1 MSSDL
6 RKAVTTN
13 ASKQNTSVFD
23 GANWI
28 CMSDL
33 KTSHL
38 LPHVRVQLHIHVIS
52 STAPILPPAPTSW
65 EAPHGHVNA
74 YQETPK
80 REVSKWLRV
89 HCFFEKQ
96 PLLWFPS
103 LITLVVTKA
112 MAKAQSSLYISPFS
126 LKPSSKLLIF
136 FPIFSGFISQVLA
149 ECFCNTARMK
159 EKGTS
164 IICMHTH
171 TRTYTSA
178 KKSLKVAPCFC

>member
-1 MSSDL
+1 MSSD
-6 RKAVTTN
+6 RREAVTTN
-13 ASKQNTSVFD
+13 ASKRNTSVFD

-52 STAPILPPAPTSW
+52 STAPILPPTPTSW
-65 EAPHGHVNA
+65 ERHHTDMSMLTRRHLKGRCPNGCEFTAFLKSSP
-74 YQETPK
+74 
-80 REVSKWLRV
+80 
-89 HCFFEKQ
+89 
-96 PLLWFPS
+96 LWFPS

-126 LKPSSKLLIF
+126 LKPSKKLPFF
-136 FPIFSGFISQVLA
+136 FPIFSGFVSQVLA
-149 ECFCNTARMK
+149 ECFCNTARTK

-171 TRTYTSA
+171 TY
-178 KKSLKVAPCFC
+178 LHQC